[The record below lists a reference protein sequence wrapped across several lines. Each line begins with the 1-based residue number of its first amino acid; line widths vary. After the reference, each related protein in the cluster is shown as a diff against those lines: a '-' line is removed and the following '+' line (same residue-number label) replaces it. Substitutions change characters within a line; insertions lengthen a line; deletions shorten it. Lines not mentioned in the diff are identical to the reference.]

1 MSLWTNERA
10 RTIANPLAEDTPR
23 FSEDIGWGLGQWT
36 NHKEGAGLLGV
47 GVTIRGRGGQR
58 ERTGTE
64 RRKGLFLS
72 SEPGPG

>member
-1 MSLWTNERA
+1 MNSYEKEQSNRKM
-10 RTIANPLAEDTPR
+10 
-23 FSEDIGWGLGQWT
+23 GQEQAF
-36 NHKEGAGLLGV
+36 HGAGLLGV